1 MHYFLA
7 CTALAAS
14 LLSVP
19 VAALAQSAE
28 QYRDDA
34 LSIDRLIDENY
45 AYLDRFSDG
54 KAPAGEKMQ
63 AEAEAVNDAR
73 SLLRYAERRLSTL
86 ADHHAITGSSFSD
99 SRALLPSY
107 SDLWIE
113 RIGGAYRVTAI
124 RDDSPA
130 DASNINVGD
139 RVVQID
145 NRPVAQAVADFWS
158 DLGVTPPAEGE
169 AYAARVLAAGRRD
182 RPRTLTVQS
191 GNDAPRTLSLANLYS
206 VARAERGPVSAARTA
221 DGLTI
226 RINDALFDSATIAAF
241 DQAMQQARAGETVTI
256 DLRDTPSG
264 GNTVIARAI
273 MGWFVSE
280 PSPYQVHR
288 YMAEE
293 RRTSIARQWVE
304 QVLPR
309 EGRHHNGPV
318 IVRVGRWTGSM
329 GEGLAIG
336 LDAIGATVIGC
347 PMARLLGAIYDYR
360 LEHSGLVIKLPAERL
375 SSVSG
380 VPREQFNCSSD

>member
-1 MHYFLA
+1 MHHFLA

-45 AYLDRFSDG
+45 AYLDRFADG
-54 KAPAGEKMQ
+54 KAPAGALMQ
-63 AEAEAVNDAR
+63 AEAEAVTDAR
-73 SLLRYAERRLSTL
+73 SLLHYAERRLSTL

-99 SRALLPSY
+99 SRALVPSY

-113 RIGGAYRVTAI
+113 RIGGVYRVMAV

-130 DASNINVGD
+130 DASGIVVGD
-139 RVVQID
+139 RLVQID
-145 NRPVAQAVADFWS
+145 NRPVGQAVADFWS
-158 DLGVTPPAEGE
+158 DLGVTPPPEGE

-182 RPRTLTVQS
+182 RPRILTVQS
-191 GNDAPRTLSLANLYS
+191 GNDAPRTLSLPNLYA
-206 VARAERGPVSAARTA
+206 VERAEREPVSAARTA

-226 RINDALFDSATIAAF
+226 RINDSLGDDATIVAF

-256 DLRDTPSG
+256 DLRDTPGG
-264 GNTVIARAI
+264 GNTVVARAI

-280 PSPYQVHR
+280 PRPYQVHR

-293 RRTSIARQWVE
+293 RRTSIPRQWIE

-309 EGRHHNGPV
+309 QGRHHTGPV
-318 IVRVGRWTGSM
+318 KVRVGRWTGSM
-329 GEGLAIG
+329 GEGLTIG
-336 LDAIGATVIGC
+336 LDAIGAQVSGC
-347 PMARLLGAIYDYR
+347 PMAGLLGAIYDYR

-380 VPREQFNCSSD
+380 VPREQFSCRPE

>member
-1 MHYFLA
+1 MHHFLA

-45 AYLDRFSDG
+45 AYLDRFADG
-54 KAPAGEKMQ
+54 KAPAGAQMQ
-63 AEAEAVNDAR
+63 AEAGTIQDAR
-73 SLLRYAERRLSTL
+73 GLLRYAERRLSML
-86 ADHHAITGSSFSD
+86 ADHHVITGSSFSD
-99 SRALLPSY
+99 SYALVPSY

-113 RIGGAYRVTAI
+113 RVGGAYRVTAV
-124 RDDSPA
+124 RNDSPA
-130 DASNINVGD
+130 DAAGINVGD
-139 RVVQID
+139 TIVQID
-145 NRPVAQAVADFWS
+145 SQPVAQAVSGFWS
-158 DLGVTPPAEGE
+158 DLGITTPPDGEG
-169 AYAARVLAAGRRD
+169 YAARVLAAGRRD
-182 RPRTLTVQS
+182 RPRNLTVQT
-191 GNDAPRTLSLANLYS
+191 GNDAPRTLSLPNLYA
-206 VARAERGPVSAARTA
+206 VERTERGPVSVARHA

-226 RINDALFDSATIAAF
+226 RINDSLGDDATIAAF
-241 DQAMQQARAGETVTI
+241 DQAMQEARESETVTI

-280 PSPYQVHR
+280 PRPYQVHR
-288 YMAEE
+288 HMAEE
-293 RRTSIARQWVE
+293 RHTSIPRQWVE

-309 EGRHHNGPV
+309 EGRHHTGPV
-318 IVRVGRWTGSM
+318 KVRVGRWTGSM

-336 LDAIGATVIGC
+336 LDAIGAKVSGC
-347 PMARLLGAIYDYR
+347 PMAGLLGAIYDYR
-360 LEHSGLVIKLPAERL
+360 LEHSDLVIKLPTERL

-380 VPREQFNCSSD
+380 VPREQFSCSPE

>member
-1 MHYFLA
+1 MHHFLA

-19 VAALAQSAE
+19 VATLAQSAE

-54 KAPAGEKMQ
+54 KAPAGAKMQ
-63 AEAEAVNDAR
+63 AEAEAVTDAR
-73 SLLRYAERRLSTL
+73 SLLRYAERRLFTL

-99 SRALLPSY
+99 SHALVPSY

-113 RIGGAYRVTAI
+113 RVGGAYRVTAV

-130 DASNINVGD
+130 EAAGIKVGD
-139 RVVQID
+139 TMVQID
-145 NRPVAQAVADFWS
+145 SQPVAQAVAGFWS
-158 DLGVTPPAEGE
+158 DLGVTVPPEGE

-182 RPRTLTVQS
+182 RPRVLTVQS
-191 GNDAPRTLSLANLYS
+191 GNDAARTLSLPNLYT
-206 VARAERGPVSAARTA
+206 VERVERGPVSMARNT

-226 RINDALFDSATIAAF
+226 RIHDSLGDNATIAAF
-241 DQAMQQARAGETVTI
+241 DQAMQQAREGETVTI
-256 DLRDTPSG
+256 DLRDTPGG

-280 PSPYQVHR
+280 PRPYQVHR
-288 YMAEE
+288 HMAEE
-293 RRTSIARQWVE
+293 RRTSIPRQWIE

-309 EGRHHNGPV
+309 EGRHHTGPV
-318 IVRVGRWTGSM
+318 KVRVGRWTGSM

-336 LDAIGATVIGC
+336 LDALGAEVRGC
-347 PMARLLGAIYDYR
+347 PMAGLLGAIYDYR

-380 VPREQFNCSSD
+380 VPREQFSCSPD

>member
-1 MHYFLA
+1 MHHFLV

-45 AYLDRFSDG
+45 AYLDRFADS
-54 KAPAGEKMQ
+54 KAPAGAKMQ
-63 AEAEAVNDAR
+63 AEAEAVTDAR
-73 SLLRYAERRLSTL
+73 SLLRYAERRLFTL
-86 ADHHAITGSSFSD
+86 ADHHAITGRSFS
-99 SRALLPSY
+99 SSHALVPSY

-113 RIGGAYRVTAI
+113 RVGGAYRVTAV

-130 DASNINVGD
+130 EAAGIKVGD
-139 RVVQID
+139 TMVQID
-145 NRPVAQAVADFWS
+145 SQPMAQAVGDFWS
-158 DLGVTPPAEGE
+158 DLGVTVPPEGE
-169 AYAARVLAAGRRD
+169 SFAARVLAAGRRD
-182 RPRTLTVQS
+182 RPRVLTVQS
-191 GNDAPRTLSLANLYS
+191 GNDAPRTLSLPNLYT
-206 VARAERGPVSAARTA
+206 VERIERGPVSTTHNT

-226 RINDALFDSATIAAF
+226 RIHDSLGDDATIAAF
-241 DQAMQQARAGETVTI
+241 DQAMQQAREGETVTI
-256 DLRDTPSG
+256 DLRDTPGG

-280 PSPYQVHR
+280 PRPYQVHR
-288 YMAEE
+288 HMAEE
-293 RRTSIARQWVE
+293 RRTSIPRQWIE

-309 EGRHHNGPV
+309 EGRHHTGPV
-318 IVRVGRWTGSM
+318 KVRVGRWTGSM

-336 LDAIGATVIGC
+336 LDALGAEVRGC
-347 PMARLLGAIYDYR
+347 PMAGLLGAIYDYR

-380 VPREQFNCSSD
+380 VPREQFSCSPD